1 MRQRGEDD
9 QFSRLGTMLGTNWT
23 RNQTQAM
30 FAAPKGPAG
39 PGRDSVII
47 PLALTMQPELQ
58 TMLRELFGANTSSYR
73 PQWANDKASGEVIEA
88 ADLSRE
94 QFLQLAGQASVG
106 AAVQQMRIKRGES
119 PQ

>member
-1 MRQRGEDD
+1 MHHRSEDD

-23 RNQTQAM
+23 RDQTQAM

-58 TMLRELFGANTSSYR
+58 TQLRELFGANDRSSR
-73 PQWANDKASGEVIEA
+73 PAWADQGEVIEA
-88 ADLSRE
+88 SELPLD
-94 QFLQLAGQASVG
+94 QFMKLAGQASVG
-106 AAVQQMRIKRGES
+106 AAVQQLRMRRGES